1 MFVFQ
6 PTFYLAAYVPLNAAA
21 VISVNAPQK
30 LVLHSS
36 VTRNFAGK
44 WAFPDKITS
53 QNSRR
58 GRFKVIKQRATKH
71 GCFDAMVSRHTIW
84 LLRHSKRSRYL
95 GHSTKTACD
104 KLRRPR
110 RVLLNKMA
118 TKESQT
124 EHLNEIDAAL
134 LDAELF
140 VKYKAPEK
148 AIKRLRTALDRNSR
162 SLILRER
169 LREIYVSQKHSEEAA
184 RQCLALASLYIERDD
199 LDTAHDRLL
208 EAKQL
213 DERINIAGGL
223 EAIRRA
229 RRPDLKPAPAAA
241 PSPERRQFTLAG
253 DLSAV
258 SVFDAVQVI
267 ENARLTGVLTLAGQ
281 AQEGRVLFNE
291 GRIVDAEAEG
301 ENSDKGFQRVCE
313 ITSGTFEFL
322 KSEDQFPIRI
332 EALSN
337 TNLIL
342 DTLRL
347 LDEQKQ

>member
-1 MFVFQ
+1 
-6 PTFYLAAYVPLNAAA
+6 
-21 VISVNAPQK
+21 
-30 LVLHSS
+30 
-36 VTRNFAGK
+36 
-44 WAFPDKITS
+44 
-53 QNSRR
+53 
-58 GRFKVIKQRATKH
+58 
-71 GCFDAMVSRHTIW
+71 
-84 LLRHSKRSRYL
+84 
-95 GHSTKTACD
+95 
-104 KLRRPR
+104 
-110 RVLLNKMA
+110 LLNKMA

-162 SLILRER
+162 SLVLRER

-229 RRPDLKPAPAAA
+229 RRPDLKPAPAAE
-241 PSPERRQFTLAG
+241 PSSERRQFTLAG

-267 ENARLTGVLTLAGQ
+267 ENARLTGVLALAGQ
-281 AQEGRVLFNE
+281 AQEGRVFFNE
-291 GRIVDAEAEG
+291 GRIVDAESEG
-301 ENSDKGFQRVCE
+301 KNSDKGFQRVCE

-322 KSEDQFPIRI
+322 KSEEQFPVRI

-347 LDEQKQ
+347 LDERKQ